1 MSKHDKSPRLNN
13 MKMTGSQPSVSD
25 IMRIAKIPKF
35 LMLTERN
42 VPKILNA
49 YCVKGECL
57 TEIETVEALLDNVE
71 ARQNEAQ
78 PRD

>member
-57 TEIETVEALLDNVE
+57 TEIETVEALLDNIEVSHGDS
-71 ARQNEAQ
+71 RC
-78 PRD
+78 DH